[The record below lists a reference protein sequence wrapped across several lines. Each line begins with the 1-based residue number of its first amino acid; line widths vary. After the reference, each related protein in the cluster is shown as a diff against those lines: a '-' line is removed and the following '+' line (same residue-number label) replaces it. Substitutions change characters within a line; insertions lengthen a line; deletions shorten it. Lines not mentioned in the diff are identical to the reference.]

1 MNSRKSIK
9 LLAFIIIL
17 VALGLTCVF
26 SICGCQNQEN
36 SAKDEAANKN
46 NAENLPDALK
56 SGLPTLADFGH
67 STCIPCKEMLPLLE
81 ELKSEYKGKANILI
95 IDVYDEQELAYKY
108 EIQLIPTQIFFNN
121 KGEEV
126 FRHEGFMDK
135 DSIKKKMKE
144 IGVE

>member
-1 MNSRKSIK
+1 MNSRKSVK
-9 LLAFIIIL
+9 LLIFIIIL
-17 VALGLTCVF
+17 IMLGLISIF
-26 SICGCQNQEN
+26 SMCGCQNQEN
-36 SAKDEAANKN
+36 SAKDEAINNNNSANL
-46 NAENLPDALK
+46 EDALK

-95 IDVYDEQELAYKY
+95 IDVYDNQELAYQY
-108 EIQLIPTQIFFNN
+108 EIRLIPTQVFFNSQ
-121 KGEEV
+121 GEEV